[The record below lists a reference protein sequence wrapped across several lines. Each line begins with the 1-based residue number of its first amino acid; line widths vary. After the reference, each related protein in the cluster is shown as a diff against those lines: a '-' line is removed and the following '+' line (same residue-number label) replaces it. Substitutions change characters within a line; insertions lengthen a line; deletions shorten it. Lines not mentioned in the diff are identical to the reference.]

1 MNRIVDARSSS
12 SSLPAFKKYLI
23 GVELTV
29 AASDER

>member
-23 GVELTV
+23 GVEFP
-29 AASDER
+29 AAARAER